1 MSRSVNPVEWLK
13 ILYRNFANIRRLAL
27 KTAIFTFKLSS
38 WAFIRVYVGLI
49 VLLVLMRQKLMKGKT
64 QQAAAAASDMSERSV
79 RNWNKGPLPSDWS
92 CTIESGHTS
101 PWAIYR
107 TPAQVFAEERSIRCL
122 PDQASTLSSREAVS
136 DFTAGVSLNLAT
148 SLS

>member
-1 MSRSVNPVEWLK
+1 M
-13 ILYRNFANIRRLAL
+13 AL
-27 KTAIFTFKLSS
+27 
-38 WAFIRVYVGLI
+38 LI
-49 VLLVLMRQKLMKGKT
+49 PAYSLFYTMLGDT
-64 QQAAAAASDMSERSV
+64 T
-79 RNWNKGPLPSDWS
+79 NKGPLPSDWS